1 MVEDVD
7 LILITEEVQNK
18 HRTWEQEA
26 KLIKFLKSWGKEWN
40 SMYKER
46 ISSWVNTVSVFF
58 PFF

>member
-26 KLIKFLKSWGKEWN
+26 KLIKF
-40 SMYKER
+40 
-46 ISSWVNTVSVFF
+46 
-58 PFF
+58 